1 MTPEEEKKQVYD
13 EDDEKSAFMEGY
25 NDEEE
30 APECEECG
38 SAIIEKSV
46 SKELEGEKHTFCSEH
61 CAEEFEESMG

>member
-1 MTPEEEKKQVYD
+1 MVPEEEKKQVYD

-30 APECEECG
+30 ALECEECG
-38 SAIIEKSV
+38 SAVREKFV
-46 SKELEGEKHTFCSEH
+46 TKELEGEKHTFCAEH